1 MGTKEKLLELFETNK
16 GIYFSGE
23 EIAGRLGI
31 SRTAV
36 WKAVKN
42 LRGDGYNIEA
52 VSNKGYCLAV
62 NTDILSAQGIQK
74 YLEPVCRDI
83 RVEVVSEIP
92 STNAEV
98 RKRASA
104 GEPEGYVLIAG
115 QQTAGKGRIGR
126 SFFSPP
132 DTGIYMSLLLRPKNY
147 SSQQAVKLTTMA
159 AVAACEAIEAAAA
172 AKAKEDKKAAEG
184 AEAAELGKKAET
196 KSVKAENAEAETVG
210 KKAQIKWVN
219 DIYIEGKKV
228 SGILTEASF
237 GLEDGLLEYAVLG
250 IGINVY
256 APSGGFPAEIEN
268 IAGAVFDTAQNDGKN
283 RLAAEFLNRFM
294 KYYSANEQTAYKENY
309 QENCQEDC
317 RKNYVA
323 EYKKRSLV
331 IGKNIQVISNGAAR
345 NATAYGIDDN
355 CRLLVRYADGKE
367 ESLSSGEI
375 SVRLDGNADD

>member
-1 MGTKEKLLELFETNK
+1 MGTKEKLLELFEANK
-16 GIYFSGE
+16 GVYFSGE

-42 LRGDGYNIEA
+42 LRSGGYNIEA
-52 VSNKGYCLAV
+52 VSNKGYCMAV
-62 NTDILSAQGIQK
+62 DTDILSAQGIQK
-74 YLEPVCRDI
+74 YLEAVCGDV
-83 RVEVVSEIP
+83 RVEVVSEIS

-115 QQTAGKGRIGR
+115 QQTEGKGRIGR

-132 DTGIYMSLLLRPKNY
+132 DTGIYMSLLLRPQNY

-159 AVAACEAIEAAAA
+159 AVAACEAIEAVGRPTEAKSDEKAAREVKTSES
-172 AKAKEDKKAAEG
+172 AKAVED
-184 AEAAELGKKAET
+184 LR
-196 KSVKAENAEAETVG
+196 

-219 DIYIEGKKV
+219 DIYMDGKKV

-256 APSGGFPAEIEN
+256 APSGGFPCEIEN

-283 RLAAEFLNRFM
+283 HLAAEFLNHFM
-294 KYYSANEQTAYKENY
+294 KYYRVKERTDC
-309 QENCQEDC
+309 QENCQADYGKYYQ
-317 RKNYVA
+317 KNYVE

-331 IGKNIQVISNGAAR
+331 IGKNIQVISNGTSKS
-345 NATAYGIDDN
+345 ATAYGIDND

-375 SVRLDGNADD
+375 SVRLDKK